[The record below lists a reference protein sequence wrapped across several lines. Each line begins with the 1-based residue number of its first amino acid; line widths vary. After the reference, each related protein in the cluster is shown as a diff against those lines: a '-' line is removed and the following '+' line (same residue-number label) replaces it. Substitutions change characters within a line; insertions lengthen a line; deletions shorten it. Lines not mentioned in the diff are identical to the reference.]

1 MADKTV
7 TGIGA
12 RTGTFTL
19 ATPRAYAPL
28 SASGYSIELRDKNGN
43 LKNFLTPYV
52 SKVNW
57 EWNRIGGCGACNLTI
72 QKPYRDIEFDARD
85 DVQIRVKATE
95 STDNLTN
102 GGFENWDNCVVNSG
116 FDSWT
121 GATIDTWSVSG
132 TCEKESSILRKGSY
146 SARIGKT
153 ADWYIRQD
161 ISTAKGISYW
171 KGKTVTF
178 TCWVYTTV
186 VGGAKILIYNMN
198 GLSGG
203 QDHAYSTETGW
214 SKISVSRTIPDTADA
229 VVILCAQNSTESYA
243 YFDDAE
249 VIDTPTGWTLA
260 GAGAIVDR
268 ESTIKYGGN
277 YSVKLT
283 RNGTDCVVY
292 QDIASSKGVSF
303 FQNKTVTFGCWVYAT
318 SANKVALTINDNTT
332 SDQSSYHSGNSSWE
346 YLAVKHRFSSDATY
360 ARLQIY
366 VVGDATVYFD
376 GAVSISTYPISK
388 LVYRGYIANATP
400 TLSNDE
406 SIQVQVRG
414 YFDLLKKIV
423 VQSAGD
429 TKTYTNKEVS
439 VIVNSIADTFITPN
453 TPISKSTIDT
463 GSFTCDSIKFLTT
476 VDDALNTLSDL
487 SGDIEYGVDEYLRF
501 FWRTESTT
509 IRKRFFVG
517 NNVEMLE
524 RKVNYDT
531 LVNRA
536 YLVGGEVAG
545 VKYKRTAENTDSQ
558 SQYYLSEKI
567 VNNGSIVTGTVADQ
581 YLGSIL
587 TENAQPQLAIRAK
600 IANTDIRLEDI
611 VPIGLIE
618 FYDVDYDR
626 DLTTDDMGDIIGET
640 ADGGSNITIGLT
652 ADGGDDIVIGGQ
664 FSAQIDRI
672 QYEPSNTD
680 NRMNLTIQF
689 GDTVLE
695 TAAILKRLDLALS
708 NLQQY

>member
-12 RTGTFTL
+12 RTGTFRL
-19 ATPRAYAPL
+19 ATPRAYAPI
-28 SASGYSIELRDKNGN
+28 STAGYSIELRDKNGN
-43 LKNFLTPYV
+43 LKSFLTPYI

-72 QKPYRDIEFDARD
+72 NKPYRDITFDARD
-85 DVQIRVKATE
+85 DIQIRVK
-95 STDNLTN
+95 
-102 GGFENWDNCVVNSG
+102 
-116 FDSWT
+116 
-121 GATIDTWSVSG
+121 
-132 TCEKESSILRKGSY
+132 
-146 SARIGKT
+146 
-153 ADWYIRQD
+153 
-161 ISTAKGISYW
+161 
-171 KGKTVTF
+171 
-178 TCWVYTTV
+178 
-186 VGGAKILIYNMN
+186 
-198 GLSGG
+198 
-203 QDHAYSTETGW
+203 
-214 SKISVSRTIPDTADA
+214 
-229 VVILCAQNSTESYA
+229 
-243 YFDDAE
+243 
-249 VIDTPTGWTLA
+249 
-260 GAGAIVDR
+260 
-268 ESTIKYGGN
+268 
-277 YSVKLT
+277 
-283 RNGTDCVVY
+283 
-292 QDIASSKGVSF
+292 
-303 FQNKTVTFGCWVYAT
+303 
-318 SANKVALTINDNTT
+318 
-332 SDQSSYHSGNSSWE
+332 SGNSS
-346 YLAVKHRFSSDATY
+346 Y
-360 ARLQIY
+360 
-366 VVGDATVYFD
+366 
-376 GAVSISTYPISK
+376 SK
-388 LVYRGYIANATP
+388 LMYRGYIANATP
-400 TLSNDE
+400 TLSNDQ

-414 YFDLLKKIV
+414 YFDLFKKIV
-423 VQSAGD
+423 VQSGGD

-439 VIVNSIADTFITPN
+439 VIVNSIADTFIVPN
-453 TPISKSTIDT
+453 TPIYKSTIDA
-463 GSFTCDSIKFLTT
+463 GSFTCDTIQFLTT

-487 SGDIEYGVDEYLRF
+487 SGDVEYGVDEYLRF

-517 NNVEMLE
+517 NNIEMLE

-558 SQYYLSEKI
+558 ALYYLSEKI

-600 IANTDIRLEDI
+600 IANTDIRLEDT

-652 ADGGDDIVIGGQ
+652 ADGGDDIIIGGQ
-664 FSAQIDRI
+664 FSAQVDRI

-695 TAAILKRLDLALS
+695 TAAILKRLDLALA
-708 NLQQY
+708 NIQTY